1 MDAQPAAPLAHE
13 LVAPAGWRTIDFI
26 SDLHLAD
33 DTPRG
38 FDAWERY
45 LLGTP
50 ADAVLILGDLF
61 EVWVGDD
68 ARDEG
73 FEARCAAVLKRASA
87 QRYVGFMEFILSSCR
102 ASVSSVPILRLGREP
117 QDRK

>member
-1 MDAQPAAPLAHE
+1 MDAQPAAPHAHE
-13 LVAPAGWRTIDFI
+13 LVAPADWQTIDFI

-38 FDAWERY
+38 FDAWHNY
-45 LLGTP
+45 LLGTQ

-68 ARDEG
+68 SRHEG
-73 FEARCAAVLKRASA
+73 FEARCAAVLRQAAA
-87 QRYVGFMEFILSSCR
+87 QRYVGFMAGNRDFLVGIEM
-102 ASVSSVPILRLGREP
+102 LG
-117 QDRK
+117 D